1 MGETCKLGKGGL
13 LNGPATLPSATSFAR
28 VSQTI
33 AAFL

>member
-13 LNGPATLPSATSFAR
+13 ENGPATLPSAISFAS
-28 VSQTI
+28 VSETT

>member
-13 LNGPATLPSATSFAR
+13 LNKPATLPSATSFAR
-28 VSQTI
+28 VSETI